1 MEKRE
6 PKDLTNYDKRFEEDP
21 SSFNDFQA
29 MDYVKE
35 LKNQG
40 RTDDAIEVGKTF
52 LQVGEGL
59 SGFIN
64 HYGYALYNK
73 YINIDEDKI
82 KEKED
87 LFFTVGLRHF
97 ILYEHDEVHAPAVY
111 GVWILQ

>member
-40 RTDDAIEVGKTF
+40 RTDDAIEVGKIMVMPFT
-52 LQVGEGL
+52 
-59 SGFIN
+59 IN
-64 HYGYALYNK
+64 LLMLMK
-73 YINIDEDKI
+73 VKSKKKKI
-82 KEKED
+82 YFSQ
-87 LFFTVGLRHF
+87 L
-97 ILYEHDEVHAPAVY
+97 
-111 GVWILQ
+111 

>member
-6 PKDLTNYDKRFEEDP
+6 PKDLSIYDKRFEEDP

-40 RTDDAIEVGKTF
+40 RNDEAIEAGRTF

-59 SGFIN
+59 TGYIN

-73 YINIDEDKI
+73 FINVDETQI
-82 KEKED
+82 KEKEEKSE
-87 LFFTVGLRHF
+87 GE
-97 ILYEHDEVHAPAVY
+97 IIA
-111 GVWILQ
+111 